1 MQINCPRGCTRKGKP
16 IPINSLRGWK
26 RHMTAK
32 HGGWE
37 NPEMDSAM
45 LSAGTATPGEG
56 EQVPG
61 VEADFSSFA
70 NDLPDSENGAP
81 ATASPAGPTDQAA
94 PPPATFSKVKTDA
107 ASQRL
112 TKKMEKVKRQLAE
125 ALPRAVD
132 VFTADKGPEWK
143 LDDSQ
148 RDMLT
153 DAVESVFDMLDVSF
167 EIQQFNV
174 QLRSRFW
181 IFLYP
186 LTVLI
191 MIFATKAARAPK
203 QETEPE
209 QVAA

>member
-1 MQINCPRGCTRKGKP
+1 MRKGKP

-32 HGGWE
+32 HGGWDD
-37 NPEMDSAM
+37 PEMETAV
-45 LSAGTATPGEG
+45 LAAGTEPAANGGP
-56 EQVPG
+56 VPG
-61 VEADFSSFA
+61 AGSDFTSFA
-70 NDLPDSENGAP
+70 NDLPDSEGGAV
-81 ATASPAGPTDQAA
+81 ASAVAPDGVTDQAA
-94 PPPATFSKVKTDA
+94 PAPATFSKVKTDA
-107 ASQRL
+107 ASARL

-153 DAVESVFDMLDVSF
+153 DAVESVFDMLDVQF

-174 QLRSRFW
+174 QLKSRFW
-181 IFLYP
+181 ILLYP
-186 LTVLI
+186 ITVLL
-191 MIFATKAARAPK
+191 MIFATKAAK
-203 QETEPE
+203 NQVTETKETKLE
-209 QVAA
+209 SEAA